1 MKKVLT
7 AVLILLVSVSFTFA
21 QDKKIANPS
30 IEDGNVKSPSKVI
43 YGYIPANLLET
54 YPGSIPNTSNFCDYM
69 TNGSSLNQLW
79 VLGDT
84 IIVAYF
90 ASDSNDALGATTRIA
105 YYLYSVNN
113 GANWSD
119 PIQLQALPD
128 RSAYPDLYIYLASG
142 DRNVVIS
149 GRKYTGSSSRGGAWA
164 ETLLGLGSFLSS
176 NVPEPGRDFFGA
188 FLNGNIYAGM
198 YSSPDA
204 GSNDS
209 LFFVKYDVS
218 SNSYSNKTQ
227 IAVAPT
233 NIYQNVRYRFTADQT
248 GNNLFGMWWDNT
260 TAAYSVR
267 YVTSTNGGTSFSS
280 PQALQTAFTL
290 NGVINGDTCSPWFG
304 YDALYKPG
312 TTQWFA
318 TWSTLFPTATG
329 QTGGYAQ
336 GDKILIA
343 SPGLNGGVP
352 VEVAGKINMEILSNP
367 TLFNGYFG
375 VSVGVT
381 PVSHPTIAFSSD
393 GLRLVCV
400 FSAFQPYDTLDTY
413 NFNDIYV
420 TYSDN
425 GGLNWAIPVNMTNTP
440 DWDELYPTLSETGN
454 TLNSFK
460 VKFIATRGP
469 GCSFFSN
476 NAPVYRVY
484 QVLRTFNPE
493 NVGIQN
499 ISTEI
504 PEGIALYQN
513 YPNPFNPVTKIK
525 FAIPQGLKNNLVTL
539 KVYDI
544 LGKEISTIV
553 NQNLTPGTYE
563 ADFDGGK
570 ISSGVYFYKLTAG
583 NFTETKRMMLVK

>member
-1 MKKVLT
+1 MKKVTT
-7 AVLILLVSVSFTFA
+7 AILILLVAVSFTFA
-21 QDKKIANPS
+21 QDLRIANPS
-30 IEDGNVKSPSKVI
+30 IENGDVKSPSNVV
-43 YGYIPANLLET
+43 YGYLPANLLET

-69 TNGSSLNQLW
+69 TNGASLNQLW

-84 IIVAYF
+84 IIAAYF
-90 ASDSNDALGATTRIA
+90 ASDSNDATGATSRVA
-105 YYLYSVNN
+105 YYLYSLN
-113 GANWSD
+113 GGTNWSD

-128 RSAYPDLYIYLASG
+128 RSAYPDLYIYLAGS

-149 GRKYTGSSSRGGAWA
+149 GRKYVGSASRGGSWS

-176 NVPEPGRDFFGA
+176 VVPTPGRDYFGA
-188 FLNGNIYAGM
+188 YLSNNIYAGM
-198 YSSPDA
+198 YSSPD
-204 GSNDS
+204 GSSNDS
-209 LFFVKYDVS
+209 LFFVKYNVT

-248 GNNLFGMWWDNT
+248 GNHLFGMWWDNT
-260 TAAYSVR
+260 AAAYSLR

-290 NGVINGDTCSPWFG
+290 HGVINGDTCSPWFG
-304 YDALYKPG
+304 YDAAYKPG

-318 TWSTLFPTATG
+318 AWNTLYPTATG
-329 QTGGYAQ
+329 QSSGDPQ
-336 GDKILIA
+336 GVKILLT

-352 VEVAGKINMEILSNP
+352 VEVAGKINMDIISNP
-367 TLFNGYFG
+367 SLFNGLFG
-375 VSVGVT
+375 LSVGVT

-393 GLRLVCV
+393 GSRLVCV
-400 FSAFQPYDTLDTY
+400 FSAFQPNDTLDGF

-425 GGLNWAIPVNMTNTP
+425 GGLNWATPVNMTNTP

-454 TLNSFK
+454 SATSFK

-469 GCSFFSN
+469 GCSFFTD

-484 QVLRTFNPE
+484 QVLKTFNPQ

-513 YPNPFNPVTKIK
+513 YPNPFNPATKIK
-525 FAIPQGLKNNLVTL
+525 FAIPQGLSNNFITL

-553 NQNLTPGTYE
+553 NQNLIPGTYE
-563 ADFDGGK
+563 ADFDGSK
-570 ISSGVYFYKLTAG
+570 LSSGVYFYRLTAG
-583 NFTETKRMMLVK
+583 SYTEMKKMMLIK